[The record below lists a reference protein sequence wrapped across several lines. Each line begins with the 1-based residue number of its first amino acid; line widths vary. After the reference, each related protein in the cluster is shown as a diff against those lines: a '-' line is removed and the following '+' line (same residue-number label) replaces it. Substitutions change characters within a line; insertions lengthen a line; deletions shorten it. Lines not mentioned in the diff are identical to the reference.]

1 MPEGPAKKK
10 RPKRTKTGAREA
22 DGLVRI
28 QKVMASAGIASRRA
42 CEQMVEE
49 GLVSVNGEVVASLPK
64 LVDPLTDR
72 IEIDGRPLKRMTARG
87 ERPVYVMLYKPRH
100 TVSTASDPEGRRT
113 VTDLVE
119 HPTGVRLYPVG
130 RLDYDTMGL
139 VLLTNDGDLANKLT
153 HPRYGVH
160 KTYRAIVRGRLEEE
174 DVARL
179 EKGIVLATRR
189 EGRTVGVERTG
200 GAEITIV
207 KREPARTI
215 IDITLDEGRN
225 RQVRRMLA
233 KVGCPVKKLVR
244 IRLGPLALKGV
255 SMGHWRELLPGE
267 VAALRRAVRDR
278 PSKKAPSGARKK
290 RPGSKAPAPSR
301 GPGAAGR
308 KKKGRAR

>member
-10 RPKRTKTGAREA
+10 TRRAAKKPRQP

-49 GLVSVNGEVVASLPK
+49 GLVSVNGQVVASLPV
-64 LVDPLTDR
+64 LVDPVNDR
-72 IEIDGRPLKRMTARG
+72 IEIDGRPLKRMTPRG

-100 TVSTASDPEGRRT
+100 TVSTSSDPEGRRT

-160 KTYRAIVRGRLEEE
+160 KTYRAIVRGVLSEQ
-174 DVARL
+174 DIAQL
-179 EKGIVLATRR
+179 QKGIVLATRR
-189 EGRTVGVERTG
+189 EGKTVGVARTG
-200 GAEITIV
+200 AAEIKIV

-244 IRLGPLALKGV
+244 IRLGPLALKGI
-255 SMGHWRELLPGE
+255 SMGHWRELAPAE
-267 VAALRRAVRDR
+267 VAALRRAVRER
-278 PSKKAPSGARKK
+278 PATGERRTAAKKPGAR
-290 RPGSKAPAPSR
+290 SR
-301 GPGAAGR
+301 GPSAGQGR
-308 KKKGRAR
+308 GPAKKGRTR

>member
-1 MPEGPAKKK
+1 
-10 RPKRTKTGAREA
+10 
-22 DGLVRI
+22 
-28 QKVMASAGIASRRA
+28 MASAGIASRRA

-49 GLVSVNGEVVASLPK
+49 GLVSVNGRVVASLPV
-64 LVDPLTDR
+64 LVDPVHDR
-72 IEIDGRPLKRMTARG
+72 IEIDGRPLRRMTPRG

-113 VTDLVE
+113 VTDLVQ

-139 VLLTNDGDLANKLT
+139 VLLTNDGDLANRLT
-153 HPRYGVH
+153 HPRFGVH
-160 KTYRAIVRGRLEEE
+160 KTYRAIVRGVLSEE

-179 EKGIVLATRR
+179 QKGIVLATRR
-189 EGRTVGVERTG
+189 EGKTVGVARTG
-200 GAEITIV
+200 GAEIQIV

-244 IRLGPLALKGV
+244 IRLGPLTLKGV

-267 VAALRRAVRDR
+267 LASLRRAVRDR
-278 PSKKAPSGARKK
+278 PEKSKERATR
-290 RPGSKAPAPSR
+290 R
-301 GPGAAGR
+301 GPGGSVRAPAKRAGPGDS
-308 KKKGRAR
+308 KKGRAR